1 MFGSSEIKK
10 TKNPD
15 LEHPTIDVEVKF
27 RGLGFK
33 KL

>member
-10 TKNPD
+10 TRNPNV
-15 LEHPTIDVEVKF
+15 EHPTIDMAAKF
-27 RGLGFK
+27 RDLGFK